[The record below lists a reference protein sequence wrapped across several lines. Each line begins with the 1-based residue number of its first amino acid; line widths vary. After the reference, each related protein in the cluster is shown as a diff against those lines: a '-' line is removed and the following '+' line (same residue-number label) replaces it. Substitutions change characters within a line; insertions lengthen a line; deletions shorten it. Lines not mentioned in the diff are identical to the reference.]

1 MNKTNSVLKDSII
14 NVSRNFKNKDISIN
28 SKQNNSF
35 ESSKIKK
42 EESTNN
48 HNKRKN
54 NKISNFQ
61 KYIKNVIKF

>member
-35 ESSKIKK
+35 ESSKFKK